1 MMEKIVKSVLI
12 FTGAIVTGSVNGLL
26 IHKVLFEM
34 NFNKRYNI
42 K

>member
-26 IHKVLFEM
+26 IYKVFEM
-34 NFNKRYNI
+34 KFLI
-42 K
+42 KDII